1 MEELRTIRTAP
12 LAQSTV
18 MITSW
23 REQWNR
29 LAQFN
34 GSTLTRS
41 EILTAYG
48 QTEESI
54 KEHIVNLAIADAKR
68 ILNKS
73 GDKAKLKMMK
83 QIATPGPP

>member
-18 MITSW
+18 MSTSCC
-23 REQWNR
+23 EQWNR

-34 GSTLTRS
+34 GSILTRS
-41 EILTAYG
+41 EILTEYG

-54 KEHIVNLAIADAKR
+54 KEHTANLAIADAKR

-83 QIATPGPP
+83 QIATPGPV